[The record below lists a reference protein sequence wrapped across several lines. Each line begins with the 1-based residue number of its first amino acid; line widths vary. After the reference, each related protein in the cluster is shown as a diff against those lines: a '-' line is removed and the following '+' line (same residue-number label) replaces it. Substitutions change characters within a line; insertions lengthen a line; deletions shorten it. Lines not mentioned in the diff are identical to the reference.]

1 VTHDGGRSWKLR
13 ADDHRVPS
21 SGYLASIAFTDD
33 HKGLMTTN
41 RGGLLAT
48 EDGGRSWRMLLLTD
62 DATDVVAMQRLGQG
76 TLIVALLNGA
86 ILRSSDAGKH
96 WRGIYP
102 HSLPPPEEISFS
114 TPPLVA
120 VVSSSAPYRPAEAD
134 GAQVYGGWPAQ
145 RVCGVTAGR
154 RR

>member
-1 VTHDGGRSWKLR
+1 SGTARRQPGLGDRRLRGLCKPAGAGQQLKRLDGRHDGGRSWKLR

-62 DATDVVAMQRLGQG
+62 DATDVVAMQRLG
-76 TLIVALLNGA
+76 
-86 ILRSSDAGKH
+86 
-96 WRGIYP
+96 
-102 HSLPPPEEISFS
+102 
-114 TPPLVA
+114 
-120 VVSSSAPYRPAEAD
+120 
-134 GAQVYGGWPAQ
+134 
-145 RVCGVTAGR
+145 
-154 RR
+154 